1 MGGGGGG
8 RLTAKHKH
16 INSQLE
22 LAELMSV
29 VSMPITR
36 ITRQE
41 VLNKQINWCLTPSQ
55 PVRLYQSEGKR

>member
-1 MGGGGGG
+1 
-8 RLTAKHKH
+8 LTAKHKH

-22 LAELMSV
+22 LSELMSV
-29 VSMPITR
+29 VSMPITG

-41 VLNKQINWCLTPSQ
+41 VNKQVNWCFTPSQ